1 MKKDCFHTEQHPYTR
16 LLRQE
21 LAVATGCTEPV
32 AVAYAGAIARRM
44 LGEMP
49 ETMEVLCSNNIIKN
63 VKSVVVPGTNG
74 LKGIEAAAIAGAV
87 VDRCEEQLDLLKFLT
102 EDHRAQVRSYLA
114 EKRCNVKALDT
125 DCKLHIQVSAT
136 VGTDTA
142 FVEIKNQHNHVSQ
155 ALLNGKP
162 AFPLTNGALYEEE
175 ADGDEPEMTIRSI
188 LEYAETVPLTEIDQL
203 LSNQLALN
211 QEVAREGLTCTYG
224 SNVGR
229 HLIQLSDTPAARI
242 CAAAAAGSDARMAGC
257 CLPVVI
263 NSGSGNQGIAVSVP
277 VGEFARQKGC
287 SHEQIVR
294 ALAISNLISIY
305 IKHQIG
311 RLSAFCGAVN
321 AACGTGAAIAWL
333 SGDDYSIICGTIINT
348 LAAVSGIVCDGAKA
362 SCAAK
367 IASSLEAAL
376 LGHQMACAGDTY
388 LSGDGLVG
396 VGVDDTIAKIG
407 LLGRIGMKETDE
419 EIIRLMLNQ
428 V

>member
-1 MKKDCFHTEQHPYTR
+1 MNKELQHTTLHPYTQ
-16 LLRQE
+16 LLRDE

-32 AVAYAGAIARRM
+32 AVAYAGSIARRM
-44 LGEMP
+44 LGTMP
-49 ETMEVLCSNNIIKN
+49 ETMEVLCSSNIIKN

-74 LKGIEAAAIAGAV
+74 LKGIEAAAVAGAV
-87 VDRCEEQLDLLKFLT
+87 VDRYEEQLDLLKFLT
-102 EDHRAQVRSYLA
+102 DENRQQVREYLA
-114 EKRCNVKALDT
+114 QDRCTVKALDT
-125 DCKLHIQVSAT
+125 DCKLHIQLWACA
-136 VGTDTA
+136 GDDRA
-142 FVEIKNQHNHVSQ
+142 FVEIKNQHNHVAQ
-155 ALLNGKP
+155 AMLNGQLSDL
-162 AFPLTNGALYEEE
+162 FPQSETE
-175 ADGDEPEMTIRSI
+175 DGDGEGQEPDMTIRSI
-188 LEYAETVPLTEIDQL
+188 LDYAQTVPLEEIDDL
-203 LSNQLALN
+203 LSNQLNLN
-211 QEVAREGLTCTYG
+211 EAVSQEGLTATYG

-229 HLIQLSDTPAARI
+229 HLIQMTDTPSARI

-277 VGEFARQKGC
+277 IGEFARQNHC
-287 SHEQIVR
+287 SHEQVVR

-333 SGDDYSIICGTIINT
+333 SGDDYTIICGTIINT

-388 LSGDGLVG
+388 LAGDGLVG
-396 VGVDDTIAKIG
+396 DGADETITKIG

-428 V
+428 L